1 MTDHSPDSD
10 TLVIR
15 GLRVAPI
22 ASPETEILQGI
33 DLEVGKGEVH
43 AIMGPNG
50 SGKTTL
56 AYALMGHPSYKV
68 TGGQIL
74 WKGRDILALSPD
86 KRSRLGMFLA
96 FQYPTAIPGLSVA
109 SFIRS
114 ALNAKLQGVD
124 KTGDVDPTD
133 PMRGGISMRDFRNKM
148 REKMALLQV
157 DEGFASRYV
166 NEGFSGGEKKRL
178 EMLQM
183 AVLEPEMAILDE
195 TDSGLDI
202 DALRIVAEG
211 VNAMLNPNLG
221 VLLITHY
228 QRLLN
233 YITPDRVHVLA
244 QGRIVKSGGKDL
256 ALRLE
261 DEGYG
266 PILREAGLA
275 PDVPDEAL
283 LVPEGTG
290 GRRARAG
297 GGRPLGGRKR
307 PMAIEADAPAS
318 AAFDPHV
325 VRRDFPI
332 LEQVINGH
340 KLVYLDSASSSQKP
354 RAVHRSGRH
363 ATTASTTRT
372 STAGSTRSARRRPR
386 STSDARAKVARFINA
401 PDSHEIVFT
410 RNATEAINLVAY
422 SWGRR
427 NINRGDAI
435 VLTEM
440 EHHANLVPW
449 QILVQERDGDL
460 EFIPITDD
468 GILRLDVFEVLL
480 RLKPKL
486 VAFTHVSNTLGTIN
500 PVREMVEMAHAA
512 GALVLVDGAQAVP
525 HVPVDVQDL
534 GADFYAFSGHKM
546 LGPMGS
552 GALWARRE
560 LLEAMPPFLAG
571 GEMIREVHLRRSEF
585 NEIPWKFEAGT
596 PAVADA
602 IGLGVAAEYLMGL
615 GMDAVRAHER
625 ELVAYALDSCRG
637 PCRRSSSTG
646 RWIRTSAAASSR
658 STCRVSTRTTS
669 PRSSTDRGSRSGPAT
684 TARCRSTSGWI
695 WPRRRELRSTSTRRA
710 RTSMRSSRA
719 CTTCSGSSGQANSKA
734 RWNRGRRRL
743 SRGVVRVATIAFIA
757 GLAILVLLV

>member
-1 MTDHSPDSD
+1 MTDHSADSD

-68 TGGQIL
+68 TGGEIL
-74 WKGRDILALSPD
+74 WKGRDILKLSPD

-114 ALNAKLQGVD
+114 ALNAKLQGID

-148 REKMALLQV
+148 REKMSMLQV

-244 QGRIVKSGGKDL
+244 QGQIVKSGGKDL

-283 LVPEGTG
+283 LVPQ
-290 GRRARAG
+290 
-297 GGRPLGGRKR
+297 
-307 PMAIEADAPAS
+307 APAG
-318 AAFDPHV
+318 A
-325 VRRDFPI
+325 
-332 LEQVINGH
+332 E
-340 KLVYLDSASSSQKP
+340 
-354 RAVHRSGRH
+354 
-363 ATTASTTRT
+363 
-372 STAGSTRSARRRPR
+372 
-386 STSDARAKVARFINA
+386 
-401 PDSHEIVFT
+401 HE
-410 RNATEAINLVAY
+410 
-422 SWGRR
+422 
-427 NINRGDAI
+427 
-435 VLTEM
+435 
-440 EHHANLVPW
+440 
-449 QILVQERDGDL
+449 
-460 EFIPITDD
+460 
-468 GILRLDVFEVLL
+468 
-480 RLKPKL
+480 
-486 VAFTHVSNTLGTIN
+486 
-500 PVREMVEMAHAA
+500 PVE
-512 GALVLVDGAQAVP
+512 
-525 HVPVDVQDL
+525 
-534 GADFYAFSGHKM
+534 
-546 LGPMGS
+546 
-552 GALWARRE
+552 
-560 LLEAMPPFLAG
+560 
-571 GEMIREVHLRRSEF
+571 
-585 NEIPWKFEAGT
+585 
-596 PAVADA
+596 
-602 IGLGVAAEYLMGL
+602 
-615 GMDAVRAHER
+615 AVR
-625 ELVAYALDSCRG
+625 
-637 PCRRSSSTG
+637 
-646 RWIRTSAAASSR
+646 
-658 STCRVSTRTTS
+658 
-669 PRSSTDRGSRSGPAT
+669 
-684 TARCRSTSGWI
+684 
-695 WPRRRELRSTSTRRA
+695 
-710 RTSMRSSRA
+710 
-719 CTTCSGSSGQANSKA
+719 
-734 RWNRGRRRL
+734 
-743 SRGVVRVATIAFIA
+743 
-757 GLAILVLLV
+757 